1 MLQLTREARVQAH
14 EALRSR
20 FAQIEIGE
28 QPPDRDR
35 GTCRER
41 RLDLAEPTKKSIRQL
56 PRDMALQQK
65 ADVLTKHG
73 FDGCR
78 SHCHIFVRIIE

>member
-1 MLQLTREARVQAH
+1 MLQLTREARVQAR

-56 PRDMALQQK
+56 PRDVALQQK
-65 ADVLTKHG
+65 RMSSRSTVLT
-73 FDGCR
+73 DAAR
-78 SHCHIFVRIIE
+78 TVISL